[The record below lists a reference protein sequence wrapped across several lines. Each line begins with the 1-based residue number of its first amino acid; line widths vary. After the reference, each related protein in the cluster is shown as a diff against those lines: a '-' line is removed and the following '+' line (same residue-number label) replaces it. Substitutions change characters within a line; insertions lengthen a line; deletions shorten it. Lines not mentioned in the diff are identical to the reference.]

1 MSEVETMGKKA
12 GKYIF
17 VTGGVVS
24 SLGKG
29 ITAAS
34 LGRIL
39 KSRGVKVTMQ
49 KFDPYLNV
57 DAGTMNPYQ
66 HGEVFVT
73 YDGGETDLDL
83 GHYERFID
91 EELSKSSNVTTGKIY
106 SSVIDKERRG
116 DFLGATVQVIPHI
129 TNQIKEEIFRLRE
142 ASGAEVSIVEIGG
155 TVGDIEGLP
164 FLEAI
169 RQIKNDIGKDNCL
182 YVHVTLVPYIEAAG
196 ELKSK
201 PTQHSVKELRSIGIQ
216 PDVIVCRSSRPIT
229 AEVISKIA
237 LFCDIEKEAIVPLMD
252 VPSIYE
258 VPLVLEERGVGDL
271 VTAKLGLSAH
281 EADLAGW
288 SDMVQRM
295 KGAKDSV
302 VIGLVGKYVESKD
315 AYLSICE
322 ALKHSAASLGVQ
334 VVIRPIE
341 AGMLKETNVA
351 DVLSGVD
358 GVLVPGGF
366 GHRGIEG
373 KIEAVRY
380 ARERGVP
387 FLGICLGMQV
397 AVIEFARN
405 VLGFSDAH
413 STEFNPDTTHP
424 VIDLLPSQR
433 GMRNKGGTMRLGNY
447 RCLLERSSQSFALY
461 GQEEIWERHRHRYE
475 LNEYFVD
482 QLEKRGMVMAGFNPE
497 YQVVEIV
504 ELREHPFFVG
514 VQFHP
519 EFKSRPNRPHPLFL
533 GFLKAS
539 YDFRQ
544 RRGQA

>member
-1 MSEVETMGKKA
+1 VSEVETMGKKA